1 MQHLL
6 RALLEIRKERELTG
20 EALPDVLKMVQME
33 YLYHSAPLSVRAL
46 AAGLHQRAQNSGEA
60 TSVADFY
67 SVLVGMSRDK
77 ANTSTSGSGILS
89 ESELWH
95 AIQRAGVLS
104 DEPKGKLENKTP
116 EEIYQLK
123 VSLNLTRGPSL
134 IFLYFPTETAGHLQ
148 VEDVCQLRLCNINDA
163 GGGGQDPGGESRGRY
178 HQARALQRAGCG
190 AG

>member
-1 MQHLL
+1 VILGMQHLL

-134 IFLYFPTETAGHLQ
+134 IFLYFSHRDSRTSTSGGCLPTSPVQHQ
-148 VEDVCQLRLCNINDA
+148 RCRRWR
-163 GGGGQDPGGESRGRY
+163 PRSRR
-178 HQARALQRAGCG
+178 
-190 AG
+190 